1 MATKGKEKGTVILCS
16 VLTAALLIG
25 AVFVSVNAISNNK
38 NMKGIK
44 ADIESTLPAITEEY
58 LNSYVSENGNILTG
72 SP

>member
-58 LNSYVSENGNILTG
+58 LNSYV
-72 SP
+72 